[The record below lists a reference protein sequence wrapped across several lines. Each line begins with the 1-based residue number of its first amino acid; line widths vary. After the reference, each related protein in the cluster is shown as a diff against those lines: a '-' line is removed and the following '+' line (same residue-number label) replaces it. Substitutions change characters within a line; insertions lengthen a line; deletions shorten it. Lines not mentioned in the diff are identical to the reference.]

1 MSEDELTRYARVPIR
16 ARPGCV
22 IGDIKLIL
30 EMMAL
35 RVESKT
41 FLNVVGSK
49 GVWVLLGGGVDDGM
63 R

>member
-41 FLNVVGSK
+41 FLNVVC
-49 GVWVLLGGGVDDGM
+49 M
-63 R
+63 